1 MCADLGGCAVLAVGL
16 PQLLFWDC
24 WFEFRR
30 GHGGLCLVK
39 VMYCQVEVSVT
50 GWLLDHR
57 ISIKCGVSVYDRETL
72 AMRRPRQQEK

>member
-39 VMYCQVEVSVT
+39 VMYCQVEVS
-50 GWLLDHR
+50 GY
-57 ISIKCGVSVYDRETL
+57 SITESLSNVVCLYMTAKH
-72 AMRRPRQQEK
+72 